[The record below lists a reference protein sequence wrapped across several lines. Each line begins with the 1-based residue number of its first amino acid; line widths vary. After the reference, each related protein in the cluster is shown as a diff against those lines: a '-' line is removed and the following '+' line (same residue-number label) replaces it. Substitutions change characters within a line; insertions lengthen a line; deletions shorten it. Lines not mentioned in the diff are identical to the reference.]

1 MTATVQIDR
10 RRESTLWLK
19 LVIVGGLV
27 FLTANTITAQAQSSS
42 PENEAAARRIVDSAL
57 AAMGGR
63 ETLSRVRS
71 LSMLGMTRLQVEG
84 QQVQGAARYVVLRP
98 DRYRADVTID
108 NKKIIQA
115 FNGKT
120 GWGME
125 GLKTYPPEIDKRI
138 EMAMQ
143 TALYRGLLAL
153 FSASS
158 PHLQVRLVGRL
169 DVNDQKADAVDW
181 DDGAGNM
188 TRFYFDIKSHLPLRA
203 VYSDI
208 DSQGNPVVT
217 TDDFFG
223 FRKVDGLVWP
233 YRMIEYQGDEKKR
246 EDIFTEIQVNGKVAE
261 SYFDPIP

>member
-1 MTATVQIDR
+1 MAVTGHKGIGLEPAWVR
-10 RRESTLWLK
+10 RFAFVCSVALWTFSP
-19 LVIVGGLV
+19 IGV
-27 FLTANTITAQAQSSS
+27 FAQSPS

-63 ETLSRVRS
+63 EALNGVRS
-71 LSMLGMTRLQVEG
+71 LSMLGMTHVQMEG
-84 QQVQGAARYVVLRP
+84 QEVQGSAHYVVLRP

-108 NKKIIQA
+108 NHKIIQA

-125 GLKTYPPEIDKRI
+125 GLKAYPPDIVKRI
-138 EMAMQ
+138 ETSMQ
-143 TALYRGLLAL
+143 TALYRGLFAL
-153 FSASS
+153 LSASS
-158 PHLQVRLVGRL
+158 SHLQLRLVGRV
-169 DVNDQKADAVDW
+169 DVGDQKADAIDW
-181 DDGAGNM
+181 DDGAGNV

-208 DSQGNPVVT
+208 DGQGNPVVT

-233 YRMIEYQGDEKKR
+233 HRMIEYQGDEKKR

-261 SYFDPIP
+261 SYFDPVR